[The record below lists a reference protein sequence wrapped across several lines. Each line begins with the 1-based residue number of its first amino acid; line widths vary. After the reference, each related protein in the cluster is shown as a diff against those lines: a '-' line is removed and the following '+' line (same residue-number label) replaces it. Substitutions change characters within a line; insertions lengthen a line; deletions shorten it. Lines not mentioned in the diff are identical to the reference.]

1 MEENKKDQTIKAVI
15 CMIIITLLGKVM
27 GLVRDQFLASNY
39 SMGIEATAFLTAS
52 RIPRTFFDAVFA
64 SAVSASFIPIFTEY
78 LEKDGKE
85 EAFQLSNQFITWIG
99 FVSILMIFVGLGF
112 VPELVGLFADG
123 FDEPTANLSEELLRI
138 LFPAIFF
145 TGIAFSFVGIL
156 QSMDE
161 FIIPASMSIA
171 SNGIIILYYIFFNE
185 QYGIYGLTVAFLIGW
200 FMQALIQI
208 PPLWKKGYRYRFDLR
223 FKSDGM
229 KKIGL
234 LAMPVMVSTWIQPIN
249 IVINSR
255 FASHLLEGAGV
266 TVIEYANTVYSIIVG
281 ILVLSV
287 ANVVFPKLARIQTG
301 EQGDEF
307 QKTISVTLEIMIFFL
322 LPIQIGLMC
331 LSEPLIYLIFERGAF
346 GAYETGLTAEAL
358 YYFAIGMIGF
368 AVQTILSRAYYAKQN
383 GKIPLVSGILSIGAN
398 LILCTTLSPIMGV
411 NGLALASAVASWVS
425 AIALLLP
432 MQQTHHILSKKL
444 LKEFFKM
451 TIVSLCMGFGVTQ
464 TYGYLEPTITKS
476 FISVFGVIC
485 ICTIVGGIF
494 YGILSYV
501 GNVGQW
507 KFIIDMMKGKVMKK

>member
-85 EAFQLSNQFITWIG
+85 EAFKLSNQFITWIG
-99 FVSILMIFVGLGF
+99 LVSILMIFLGLGF
-112 VPELVGLFADG
+112 VSELVRLFADG
-123 FDEPTANLSEELLRI
+123 FDEPTAQLSEELLRI

-145 TGIAFSFVGIL
+145 TGLAFSFVGIL
-156 QSMDE
+156 QSMNE

-171 SNGIIILYYIFFNE
+171 SNGVIILYYIFFNE
-185 QYGIYGLTVAFLIGW
+185 QYGIYGLTIAFLLGW
-200 FMQALIQI
+200 VMQALIQI
-208 PPLWKKGYRYRFDLR
+208 PSLIKKGYRYRLD
-223 FKSDGM
+223 FKFKTEGM

-301 EQGDEF
+301 EKEEEF
-307 QKTISVTLEIMIFFL
+307 QRTISVTLEIMIFFL

-346 GAYETGLTAEAL
+346 GAYETGLTAQAL
-358 YYFAIGMIGF
+358 YYFAVGMIGF
-368 AVQTILSRAYYAKQN
+368 AIQTILSRAYYAKQN
-383 GKIPLVSGILSIGAN
+383 GKIPLISGVLSIGVN
-398 LILCTTLSPIMGV
+398 LLLCTILSPIMGV

-432 MQQTHHILSKKL
+432 MQKTHHILSKQL
-444 LKEFFKM
+444 WKEFFKM
-451 TIVSLCMGFGVTQ
+451 TVVSLCMGVGVLQ
-464 TYGYLEPTITKS
+464 IYQYLEPTITKS
-476 FISVFGVIC
+476 FISVLGVVC
-485 ICTIVGGIF
+485 ICTIIGGVL
-494 YGILSYV
+494 YAVLSYLGKV
-501 GNVGQW
+501 VQGRL
-507 KFIIDMMKGKVMKK
+507 IMDMMKGKVMKK